1 MYVCLKCKEVKVFTC
16 ARLYLVTGYVY
27 ASCDKPEKKSHKN
40 EISELTKTLTFNLLS
55 GDTLTLKKWLAT
67 KIIDKS

>member
-1 MYVCLKCKEVKVFTC
+1 MQVVTSLKE
-16 ARLYLVTGYVY
+16 
-27 ASCDKPEKKSHKN
+27 KSHEN